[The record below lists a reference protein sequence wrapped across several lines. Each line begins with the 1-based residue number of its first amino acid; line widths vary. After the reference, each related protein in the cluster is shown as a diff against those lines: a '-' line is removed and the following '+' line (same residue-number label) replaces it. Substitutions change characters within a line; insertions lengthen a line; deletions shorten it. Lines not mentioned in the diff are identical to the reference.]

1 VVVTF
6 LSLPKINV
14 LHAVVFYV
22 VEVAPKIVK
31 LEIPLPVHPV
41 AVYFAELLSVLYK
54 CNVPYE
60 LFAVPALILF
70 PNSNTVW
77 PILSV

>member
-14 LHAVVFYV
+14 LHAAAFYV

-41 AVYFAELLSVLYK
+41 AVYLAEVVSVLYK
-54 CNVPYE
+54 CNVPYA
-60 LFAVPALILF
+60 LFAVPEPTLF
-70 PNSNTVW
+70 PNSNTD
-77 PILSV
+77 